1 MPLLKN
7 NANIHGLTI
16 DTIEFSDIDQSEG
29 NWIIDTGYIQTITF
43 SNATFSKIKNLD
55 EVDETSGILFISTL
69 DLDSQ
74 FDIGISNILF
84 NGSTTNFISFGSMIN
99 TPPTAKHL
107 EIINSTYTDSYI
119 RTDRKLLSTEG
130 IEVDENFMI
139 YLSLIT
145 FTQITFYS
153 TGSLISFGHKLPD
166 YVQVAGLT
174 ISDIIAGRI
183 QIGSTNQQNT
193 DVLTQVSISD
203 STFDDIDDQFSS
215 LIITE
220 QGGRLNVTNSSFTN
234 IF

>member
-1 MPLLKN
+1 MSLLKN
-7 NANIHGLTI
+7 NANIHGLAI

-84 NGSTTNFISFGSMIN
+84 NDSNTNFISFGSITN
-99 TPPTAKHL
+99 TPSTTKYL
-107 EIINSTYTDSYI
+107 EITNFTYTNSYI

-130 IEVDENFMI
+130 IEVEENFMI
-139 YLSLIT
+139 NLNQIT
-145 FTQITFYS
+145 FTEITFYS
-153 TGSLISFGHKLPD
+153 VGSLISFGHQLLD
-166 YVQVAGLT
+166 YVQVTGLT
-174 ISDIIAGRI
+174 ITDITAGRL
-183 QIGSTNQQNT
+183 QIESTNLQNT
-193 DVLTQVSISD
+193 DLLTQVSISD
-203 STFDDIDDQFSS
+203 STFDSIDDQYSS